1 MMAPVAIGQRRSGL
15 EIFYK
20 TLTMMF
26 MFAFVF
32 GAISG
37 VYTVGRLSAARFLDK
52 APRGWREVLYPQEWV
67 APLAAFLVVFALLS
81 ALTLAILDRVLDH

>member
-1 MMAPVAIGQRRSGL
+1 MTTVAARQRRSGL

-20 TLTMMF
+20 VLTV
-26 MFAFVF
+26 AFVF
-32 GAISG
+32 AFTFGAIGG
-37 VYTVGRLSAARFLDK
+37 VYTVGRLGAARFLDK

-67 APLAAFLVVFALLS
+67 APLSAFLVVFALLA